1 MDSAS
6 RSGDSDMDDKRFDPV
21 EASRHISRSY
31 SEYLATTIRFGDPRL
46 QEQLEG
52 ILDKPGFLSKGPF
65 LEATPPY
72 TKGLSTRQLVE
83 RGTLCEGMLGLGGG
97 ERELF
102 DPDLV
107 LYEHQVRAIEMAR
120 AGKNYIVTTG
130 TGSGKTECFLLPIL
144 DDILREQ
151 EASGPSAGVRAMI
164 LYPMNALAN
173 DQLKRLR
180 QLLKGTDVTFGRY
193 VGDTPETRGEARK
206 AWDNDHPGEGS
217 LPNELLSR
225 EEMRSTPP
233 NILLTNYSMLEYLL
247 LRPKDA
253 PFFSSVFG
261 SNWRH
266 IAIDEAHVYS
276 GTLGTEIAYLLRRL
290 KARVSQ
296 ATGRRMSLHCYATSA
311 TMGTDADR
319 PQIAQFAEDL
329 FGEPFDHGDSPAVI
343 RSHRD
348 DPMSYFRDEMWG
360 ALPPDR
366 WEALRDAV
374 ASGNPSRDDLAGAL
388 GESVPADEMGRL
400 ETSEPR
406 GWLSDLLL
414 GDENSRRIVARV
426 SSSAED
432 PLDLTDLSRLEE
444 LGIEGLTCDSRGA
457 ARLSAIVEVLS
468 YAEFSEG
475 VPILA
480 SRYHTFFRAPE
491 GLFICLDDMSLTP
504 ERTAERTLND
514 GTTVPV
520 YEVSVCRHCGEA
532 YILGTVANTKD
543 HAWLDPK
550 RPDIDSDDNAA
561 RTYFRI
567 LHDDKDVD
575 DAETLMWLCPKCGTL
590 HAEAEGGPH
599 RHRHEACTRV
609 PIAEGKADEDVARCG
624 HCGYQNRY
632 AIQPMRVSPEAAGS
646 IVCYDLVRDVPPFE
660 QPEDEDDFD
669 SLFDSD
675 GAETVRGGSVVCF
688 SDRRQDAA
696 FFAPAMLRTYNSVTQ
711 RQMIHKAVDQL
722 SRGGDGCKPSDV
734 ARWIARELKTTYRL
748 DGGPDTDIA
757 RRDVGNAW
765 VYDELMA
772 EDSRNSLE
780 GLGVV
785 HVFPEPLLELFG
797 QNQGAF
803 EKLARKAGPSWPTAD
818 DYITILRVCL
828 ETLREQGALMR
839 PEGAQEHMSIRMR
852 QSPVVLGGSD
862 DAPAGAIRF
871 VPSPR
876 STGNKRSRFVA
887 DLARERHG
895 LDISRNDADQLL
907 SNLYGDLRRLFGTME
922 KREGTQ
928 LAFEDRATGGFLISG
943 DLWTLRPAG
952 GDLPLYL
959 CDTCGCMLQYDTGG
973 ACLTRNCD
981 GHPRRVDASEALGKD
996 RYYKQTYRED
1006 PLPIRVEEHTAQLS
1020 TKRAAAV
1027 QRDFIDGKV
1036 NVLSCTTTFELG
1048 VDVGDLRATFMR
1060 NVPPSPAN
1068 YAQRAGRVG
1077 RRAGKPG
1084 FAVTFARLRPHDI
1097 EYYRSP
1103 AKIIAGRTRAPFC
1116 YLSNPSIAIR
1126 HIYAIILSE
1135 YFRSSPEREACSNNY
1150 DDFMRISEAKPGALA
1165 SVAQF
1170 ISDNRAR
1177 LVGILDD
1184 ILPAEVSEAPGI
1196 ADGAWVDGLVGE
1208 DGRLMRAHSLVHED
1222 WDRLER
1228 SANAAKAE
1236 GKYDRA
1242 GINTRQQGVLL
1253 KKKTIGVLAESG
1265 VLPKYGFPTDLVQ
1278 LSLVEQESALPEDR
1292 LDLSRGL
1299 RQAIREYA
1307 PGAEIVAGKRVWG
1320 SVGITKPRQRP
1331 YETRRFG
1338 ICPNEDCRSFVV
1350 PIDTGED
1357 ETECPLCHERV
1368 RLTSR
1373 ILIPSSGFRGR
1384 ERAKTASSLRRPR
1397 SFGFVD
1403 VKFAQDWMQ
1412 GSEIEWREMP
1422 GGRLGMRHAGNGHL
1436 YAINRGPGSRGFS
1449 VCGYCGAA
1457 APTGENLKHE
1467 SWCVAKETQRYAGL
1481 GTDFTTDVLELTFAL
1496 DDHSNHERS
1505 DWRSLMWA
1513 LVQAAVSVMN
1523 IPEGEIG
1530 ATTYTNFDTGD
1541 ESVLIY
1547 DDVPGG
1553 AGRALQLS
1561 RSIDSLLERA
1571 YEIVDTCDCGED
1583 SCCYGCLCNYFNQGE
1598 QDTLSRGA
1606 ARDILAKLMFEA
1618 S

>member
-1 MDSAS
+1 MY
-6 RSGDSDMDDKRFDPV
+6 DMIFDPV
-21 EASRHISRSY
+21 EASRHIARSY

-46 QEQLEG
+46 QEQLEE
-52 ILDKPGFLSKGPF
+52 ILDRPGFLSKGPF

-83 RGTLCEGMLGLGGG
+83 RGILCEGMLKLGGG
-97 ERELF
+97 EKRFF

-120 AGKNYIVTTG
+120 EGKNFIVTTG

-151 EASGPSAGVRAMI
+151 EVSGPSAGVRAMI

-180 QLLKGTDVTFGRY
+180 QLLKGTDITFGRY
-193 VGDTPETRGEARK
+193 VGDTPETKKEARRV
-206 AWDNDHPGEGS
+206 WDNEHPDEGS
-217 LPNELLSR
+217 MPNELLSR

-253 PFFSSVFG
+253 PFFSAVFG

-290 KARVSQ
+290 KVRVSQ
-296 ATGRRMSLHCYATSA
+296 ATGRKMRLHCYATSA

-343 RSHRD
+343 GSHRD
-348 DPMSYFRDEMWG
+348 NPMSYFREEMWG

-366 WEALRDAV
+366 WEMLRNAIAD
-374 ASGNPSRDDLAGAL
+374 GNPSREDLIEAL
-388 GESVPADEMGRL
+388 GGSIPIGEMRKL
-400 ETSEPR
+400 EKSEPR
-406 GWLSDLLL
+406 HWLSELLL
-414 GDENSRRIVARV
+414 GDENSKKIVVRV
-426 SSSAED
+426 SSSIKD
-432 PLDLTDLSRLEE
+432 PLDLTDFSRLEE
-444 LGIEGLTCDSRGA
+444 LGIEGLTCDLRGA
-457 ARLSAIVEVLS
+457 AQLSAIVEVLS

-480 SRYHTFFRAPE
+480 SRYHTFFREPE
-491 GLFICLDDMSLTP
+491 GLFICPDDMSLTP
-504 ERTAERTLND
+504 ERTAEQIGSD
-514 GTTVPV
+514 GTAVPV

-532 YILGTVANTKD
+532 YILGTVSNTKD
-543 HAWLDPK
+543 NAWLDPK
-550 RPDIDSDDNAA
+550 KPDIDSDDNAA

-567 LHDDKDVD
+567 LHDDTDVD
-575 DAETLMWLCPKCGTL
+575 DTETLMWICPKCGTL
-590 HAEAEGGPH
+590 HAESEGGPH
-599 RHRHEACTRV
+599 RHSHDACMRI

-660 QPEDEDDFD
+660 QQEDETDFD
-669 SLFDSD
+669 SLFGSNEI
-675 GAETVRGGSVVCF
+675 ETIRGGNIVCF

-696 FFAPAMLRTYNSVTQ
+696 FFAPAMLRTYNSITQ
-711 RQMIHKAVDQL
+711 RQMIRKAVDQL
-722 SRGGDGCKPSDV
+722 SRNGGGCKPSDV
-734 ARWIARELKTTYRL
+734 ARWIAKELKTTYRL

-765 VYDELMA
+765 VYDEMMA

-780 GLGVV
+780 GLGIVEIA
-785 HVFPEPLLELFG
+785 PDPLLDLVRSNG
-797 QNQGAF
+797 DAF
-803 EKLARKAGPSWPTAD
+803 EKLAMRSGPSWMTAD
-818 DYITILRVCL
+818 DYVNILRVCL
-828 ETLREQGALMR
+828 ETLREQGALIR
-839 PEGAQEHMSIRMR
+839 PEGAQEHMTIRAR
-852 QSPVVLGGSD
+852 QRPVVLGGGEDTSV
-862 DAPAGAIRF
+862 GTIHF
-871 VPSPR
+871 VPSLR
-876 STGNKRSRFVA
+876 STGNKRSRFVI
-887 DLARERHG
+887 DLAHRRHR
-895 LDISRNDADQLL
+895 LDVSRKDADHFLA
-907 SNLYGDLRRLFGTME
+907 NLYGDIRRLLGTMG
-922 KREGTQ
+922 KREGSQ
-928 LAFEDRATGGFLISG
+928 LIFEDRATGGFLISG
-943 DLWTLRPAG
+943 DLWTLRAAG
-952 GDLPLYL
+952 STLPLYL

-973 ACLTRNCD
+973 ICLTRNCE
-981 GHPRRVDASEALGKD
+981 GHLRRINASEALDKD
-996 RYYKQTYRED
+996 RYYKQTYREE
-1006 PLPIRVEEHTAQLS
+1006 PLPVRAEEHTAQLS

-1027 QRDFIDGKV
+1027 QRDFIDGKI
-1036 NVLSCTTTFELG
+1036 NILSCTTTFELG

-1084 FAVTFARLRPHDI
+1084 FAITFARLRPHDI

-1103 AKIIAGRTRAPFC
+1103 SKIIAGRTRAPFC
-1116 YLSNPSIAIR
+1116 YLSNSSIAVR
-1126 HIYAIILSE
+1126 HIYAVILSE
-1135 YFRSSPEREACSNNY
+1135 YFRSSPEREVCANNY
-1150 DDFMRISEAKPGALA
+1150 NDFMRISDA
-1165 SVAQF
+1165 SPNSLKSVSRF
-1170 ISDNRAR
+1170 ISDNQAS
-1177 LVGILDD
+1177 LEGILGD
-1184 ILPAEVSEAPGI
+1184 ILPAGVKDAPEI
-1196 ADGAWVDGLVGE
+1196 TDGAWVEGLVGE
-1208 DGRLMRAHSLVHED
+1208 DGRLIRAHSLVHED

-1242 GINTRQQGVLL
+1242 GINIRQQGILL

-1278 LSLVEQESALPEDR
+1278 LSLVEQENALPEDR

-1307 PGAEIVAGKRVWG
+1307 PGAEIVAGKRVWE
-1320 SVGITKPRQRP
+1320 SVGIAKPCQRP

-1338 ICPNEDCRSFVV
+1338 ICPNEDCRSFIV

-1357 ETECPLCHERV
+1357 ETECPLCHEKV

-1384 ERAKTASSLRRPR
+1384 ECANSSKPLRRPR
-1397 SFGFVD
+1397 NSGFVD
-1403 VKFAQDWMQ
+1403 VKFAQDWVQ
-1412 GSEIEWREMP
+1412 GSEIEWRDMP
-1422 GGRLGMRHAGNGHL
+1422 GGRLGMRHAGNGRL
-1436 YAINRGPGSRGFS
+1436 YVINRGPRSKGFS

-1457 APTGENLKHE
+1457 APTGDNIKHE

-1496 DDHSNHERS
+1496 DDNSSHERLE
-1505 DWRSLMWA
+1505 WRSLMWA

-1523 IPEGEIG
+1523 IPEGEVG
-1530 ATTYTNFDTGD
+1530 ATTYTNFDTGE

-1561 RSIDSLLERA
+1561 QNIDSLLKRA

-1598 QDTLSRGA
+1598 QDSLSRGG
-1606 ARDILAKLMFEA
+1606 ARDILAKLIFGT

>member
-1 MDSAS
+1 
-6 RSGDSDMDDKRFDPV
+6 MDDKRFDPV

-31 SEYLATTIRFGDPRL
+31 GEYLATTIRFDDPKL

-52 ILDKPGFLSKGPF
+52 ILNKPGFLSKGPF
-65 LEATPPY
+65 LEGTPPY
-72 TKGLSTRQLVE
+72 TKGLSTKQLVE
-83 RGTLCEGMLGLGGG
+83 RGTLCEGMLKLGGG
-97 ERELF
+97 EKELF
-102 DPDLV
+102 DPDLI
-107 LYEHQVRAIEMAR
+107 LYEHQIKAIEMAR

-180 QLLKGTDVTFGRY
+180 QLLKGTDITFGRY
-193 VGDTPETRGEARK
+193 VGDTPETKDK
-206 AWDNDHPGEGS
+206 ANKTWGNEHPGEAPM
-217 LPNELLSR
+217 PNELLSR

-296 ATGRRMSLHCYATSA
+296 ATGRRMRLHCYATSA
-311 TMGTDADR
+311 TMGSDADR

-329 FGEPFDHGDSPAVI
+329 FGEPFDHGDFPAVI
-343 RSHRD
+343 GSHRD
-348 DPMSYFRDEMWG
+348 DPMAYFRDSMWG
-360 ALPPDR
+360 ALPPNI

-374 ASGNPSRDDLAGAL
+374 ADGSPTKKSLTEVLSESIPS
-388 GESVPADEMGRL
+388 DEMKKL
-400 ETSEPR
+400 DSTEPR
-406 GWLSDLLL
+406 RWLSHLLL
-414 GDENSRRIVARV
+414 GDENSKRIVARV
-426 SSSAED
+426 SSSVED

-444 LGIEGLTCDSRGA
+444 LGIEGLTCDPRGA

-491 GLFICLDDMSLTP
+491 GLFICPDDMRLTP
-504 ERTAERTLND
+504 ERTTEQIRDD

-532 YILGTVANTKD
+532 YILGAISNTKD
-543 HAWLDPK
+543 HAWLNPK
-550 RPDIDSDDNAA
+550 KPDIDADDNAV

-567 LHDDKDVD
+567 LHDETDVD
-575 DAETLMWLCPKCGTL
+575 DAETLVWLCPKCGTL
-590 HAEAEGGPH
+590 YDKAEEGPH
-599 RHRHEACTRV
+599 RCCHETCMRI
-609 PIAEGKADEDVARCG
+609 PIAKGEANENVARCG

-646 IVCYDLVRDVPPFE
+646 IVCYNLVRDVPPFE
-660 QPEDEDDFD
+660 QKEDENDFD
-669 SLFDSD
+669 RLFESNEE
-675 GAETVRGGSVVCF
+675 ETVRGGSVVCF

-696 FFAPAMLRTYNSVTQ
+696 FFAPAMLRTYNNITQ
-711 RQMIHKAVDQL
+711 RQMIRKAINQL
-722 SRGGDGCKPSDV
+722 SPNGNGCKPSDV
-734 ARWIARELKTTYRL
+734 SRWLAKKLKTTYQI

-757 RRDVGNAW
+757 RRNVSNAW

-780 GLGVV
+780 GLGVIEV
-785 HVFPEPLLELFG
+785 TPEPLVNLARS
-797 QNQGAF
+797 NKDAF
-803 EKLARKAGPSWPTAD
+803 EKLARRSGLSWMTVD
-818 DYITILRVCL
+818 DYVTILRVCL
-828 ETLREQGALMR
+828 ETLREQGALIR
-839 PEGAQEHMSIRMR
+839 PEGAQEHMTIRVK

-862 DAPAGAIRF
+862 GVPVGTIRF

-876 STGNKRSRFVA
+876 STGNKRSRFVT
-887 DLARERHG
+887 DLARRRHG
-895 LDISRNDADQLL
+895 LDVSRHDADQFL
-907 SNLYGDLRRLFGTME
+907 SGLYGDLRKLLKTMG
-922 KREGTQ
+922 KREGAQ
-928 LAFEDRATGGFLISG
+928 LIFEDRATGGFLISG
-943 DLWTLRPAG
+943 DLWTLRSAG
-952 GDLPLYL
+952 STLPLYL
-959 CDTCGCMLQYDTGG
+959 CETCGCMLQYDTEGI
-973 ACLTRNCD
+973 CLTKNCN
-981 GHPRRVDASEALGKD
+981 GHPRKLDASGILDKD
-996 RYYKQTYRED
+996 RYYKQIYREN

-1084 FAVTFARLRPHDI
+1084 FAITFARLRPHDI
-1097 EYYRSP
+1097 EYYRAPS
-1103 AKIIAGRTRAPFC
+1103 KIIAGKTRAPFC
-1116 YLSNPSIAIR
+1116 YLSNPSIAVR
-1126 HIYAIILSE
+1126 HIYAVVLSE
-1135 YFRSSPEREACSNNY
+1135 YFRSSPERESNANNY
-1150 DDFMRISEAKPGALA
+1150 NDFMRISEAKPNTLE
-1165 SVAQF
+1165 SILRF
-1170 ISDNRAR
+1170 ISDNRTT
-1177 LVGILDD
+1177 LENILDD
-1184 ILPAEVSEAPGI
+1184 ILPEEIKETPEISNGT
-1196 ADGAWVDGLVGE
+1196 WVEGLIGK

-1228 SANAAKAE
+1228 SANVAKAE

-1242 GINTRQQGVLL
+1242 GINTKQQGLLL
-1253 KKKTIGVLAESG
+1253 KKKTISVLAESG

-1278 LSLVEQESALPEDR
+1278 LSLIEQESALPEDK
-1292 LDLSRGL
+1292 LELSRGL

-1307 PGAEIVAGKRVWG
+1307 PGAEIVAGKRIWG
-1320 SVGITKPRQRP
+1320 SVGIAKPRQRP
-1331 YETRRFG
+1331 YETRRFA

-1350 PIDTGED
+1350 PIDTGEE
-1357 ETECPLCHERV
+1357 ETECPLCHEKV

-1373 ILIPSSGFRGR
+1373 ILIPSNGFRGR
-1384 ERAKTASSLRRPR
+1384 ELTKSASPLRKPR
-1397 SFGFVD
+1397 NLGFID
-1403 VKFAQDWMQ
+1403 VKFAQHWTQ
-1412 GSEIEWREMP
+1412 GSEIEWRDMP
-1422 GGRLGMRHAGNGHL
+1422 GGKLGVRHAGNGHL
-1436 YAINRGPGSRGFS
+1436 YAINRGPRSKGFS

-1457 APTGENLKHE
+1457 APTGESIKHE
-1467 SWCVAKETQRYAGL
+1467 GWCMAKETQRYTGL

-1496 DDHSNHERS
+1496 EDHSSRRRPE
-1505 DWRSLMWA
+1505 WRSLMWA

-1523 IPEGEIG
+1523 IPEGEVG
-1530 ATTYTNFDTGD
+1530 ATTYTNFDTGE

-1561 RSIDSLLERA
+1561 HNVDSLLERA
-1571 YEIVDTCDCGED
+1571 YKIVDTCDCGED

-1598 QDTLSRGA
+1598 QDVLSRGA
-1606 ARDILAKLMFEA
+1606 ARDILAKLMFET